1 MESDMFYDEF
11 RKSITNSKLSNKL
24 DEYFDR
30 LKDVYT
36 NNDIHRGLLIGSKIR
51 EITQRILFES
61 DATYIWLPPL
71 ETSIDEYSSEN
82 FVAKNPYTNKSYSLV
97 QSPQIQKEAAAI
109 VAGTNFR
116 IVDCYRG
123 EKTDATHSNIFQ
135 QIDIE
140 FANRNEEE
148 IRSIARKIVETCFR
162 EIVGITLNVDEIYS
176 YETLVKL
183 YGTDSPN
190 LKNGFFIQEK
200 DGRYSIEVA
209 SSEDM
214 KQILPFVSKI
224 QICEILGDHIVFA
237 DKYPIENIRK
247 VRDELIRLTQ
257 NREKMDDTELL
268 GYWVSDMPYAEYK
281 NGIIRPT
288 HHIMSRPKESSKD
301 DFSFLNL
308 TDEELC
314 KLKCNSFDLLVCTP
328 SRVVEVLGGDE
339 RISDFKTQYEAI
351 KRMGYSLEQY
361 AFLLETLKF
370 NDEYGKA
377 KLGGFAIGV
386 DRFAQFL
393 SGTNNM
399 KFVQLFPTNLPNGE
413 LLHAISIE
421 DMNEER

>member
-257 NREKMDDTELL
+257 NREKMEDTELF

>member
-11 RKSITNSKLSNKL
+11 RKSITNSKLSEKL
-24 DEYFDR
+24 NEYVDR

-140 FANRNEEE
+140 FANKNEEE
-148 IRSIARKIVETCFR
+148 IRNIARKIVETCFR

-200 DGRYSIEVA
+200 DGRYSIEVT

-224 QICEILGDHIVFA
+224 QVCEILGDYIVFA

-257 NREKMDDTELL
+257 NREKMEDTELF

-370 NDEYGKA
+370 NDEYSKA